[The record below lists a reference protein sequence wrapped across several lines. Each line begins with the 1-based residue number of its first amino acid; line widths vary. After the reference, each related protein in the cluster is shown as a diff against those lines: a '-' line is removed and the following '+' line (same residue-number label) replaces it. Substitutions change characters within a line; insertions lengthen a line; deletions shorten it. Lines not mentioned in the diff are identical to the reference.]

1 MSSTFDAL
9 AEREANLRALNDEL
23 EARIQTVSATTTAT
37 TLSTSPLSFDL
48 GSGNGGYDE
57 APLPSFSSSSSSSS
71 SSSTMVKGKLLA
83 SPPKDS
89 SPASAPRPPFSS
101 DVNNRASGSRIPL
114 RASVSIPKV
123 RKEIITAGS
132 STRDEGYTNS
142 SSSGYG
148 QSPRRSSSATSAAA
162 PISSSSAAAALLMPD
177 PDLPTDVQLKLLR
190 AHLEHAIDEASTAER
205 DAARLKSDLATS
217 RKEVHE
223 LTDEVVRSTRTLSA
237 TEAAANKARASASS
251 AEAREHDLR
260 AQLQQ
265 LQQQQSTSAK
275 AKHSSGAHNEP
286 SAAVEARLHRAQ
298 DEIEKLRSQL
308 ANERKESSETIAALK
323 RDVEAAS
330 ERAKKSDRQRG
341 ELLAAFRKQLKL
353 VDILRRQRL
362 HMEAA
367 RMLSFAEEDFAKL
380 MEK

>member
-1 MSSTFDAL
+1 
-9 AEREANLRALNDEL
+9 
-23 EARIQTVSATTTAT
+23 
-37 TLSTSPLSFDL
+37 
-48 GSGNGGYDE
+48 
-57 APLPSFSSSSSSSS
+57 
-71 SSSTMVKGKLLA
+71 
-83 SPPKDS
+83 
-89 SPASAPRPPFSS
+89 
-101 DVNNRASGSRIPL
+101 
-114 RASVSIPKV
+114 V